1 MNKEKT
7 KFGVLEDIYCIN
19 VFLAVFYN
27 VLQNSALKV
36 VINLPGAINWF
47 FIVVCVVLVF
57 SKNIYKRD
65 LFPLIG
71 IAVGALS
78 FFMSGSRV
86 VVTLMAFAVATRGF
100 DYFKILRTFKY
111 AIVTSILLVAFL
123 DFLNMIPKVK
133 EYHRGDS
140 VDSVRSTFGFTH
152 PNVFSMFVLAGVCSH
167 YFCYSRK
174 VTLLQLIPCAVA
186 FVFTFFFAK
195 SNTVSLVLILIA
207 IFLLFSVFRR
217 FNSFIVAHASLFKKL
232 VVLIAIVFFA
242 GIIYLSVNFTKLSFT
257 NDLGQTAVARFH
269 LANIAIKNYGFS
281 LLGQKVEF
289 HNSLNYSVINY
300 NYFTIDC
307 LYILLA
313 VRDGIL
319 ASLFFWLSLLYSAA
333 VMIKKRYLIATA
345 IIISL
350 MVFSVMESGLSFVCF
365 GFIFAAPYAK
375 APDRKDI
382 TENLKDIAREKS
394 RRFKR
399 TIAVNNYKPL
409 QDI

>member
-1 MNKEKT
+1 M
-7 KFGVLEDIYCIN
+7 
-19 VFLAVFYN
+19 
-27 VLQNSALKV
+27 
-36 VINLPGAINWF
+36 
-47 FIVVCVVLVF
+47 
-57 SKNIYKRD
+57 
-65 LFPLIG
+65 
-71 IAVGALS
+71 
-78 FFMSGSRV
+78 
-86 VVTLMAFAVATRGF
+86 
-100 DYFKILRTFKY
+100 
-111 AIVTSILLVAFL
+111 
-123 DFLNMIPKVK
+123 
-133 EYHRGDS
+133 
-140 VDSVRSTFGFTH
+140 
-152 PNVFSMFVLAGVCSH
+152 
-167 YFCYSRK
+167 
-174 VTLLQLIPCAVA
+174 
-186 FVFTFFFAK
+186 
-195 SNTVSLVLILIA
+195 
-207 IFLLFSVFRR
+207 
-217 FNSFIVAHASLFKKL
+217 
-232 VVLIAIVFFA
+232 
-242 GIIYLSVNFTKLSFT
+242 
-257 NDLGQTAVARFH
+257 
-269 LANIAIKNYGFS
+269 
-281 LLGQKVEF
+281 LGQKVEF